1 MNYGIKKKLAFNK
14 FLIVVDEDVDAKD
27 TSKVAWKVFNNID
40 AKRDLEIVEVSDQN
54 FGHRVGIDATKKTA
68 LDQHPRQWPNDI
80 VMSDE
85 IKEKVT
91 RRWSEYGIN

>member
-1 MNYGIKKKLAFNK
+1 MPNCFYEKQQSGDVQNLMHELWNQEEMAFNK

-54 FGHRVGIDATKKTA
+54 FGHRVGIDATK
-68 LDQHPRQWPNDI
+68 RQP
-80 VMSDE
+80 
-85 IKEKVT
+85 
-91 RRWSEYGIN
+91 